1 MLNKL
6 KNIFYKSPKFI
17 RVLIL
22 KTIEFLALIYT
33 ILKVGK
39 LNIKKQNKNS
49 HNKKNILIY
58 HITALS
64 FGGTEKNLQLIA
76 KYLNKDKYNV
86 YILHATD
93 KENNRLDYLKNE
105 NVNIIN
111 FSYSKV
117 EKHWPYV
124 IHDMNPTIDTV
135 INDHNIDI
143 IISATPGQT
152 IYPLIQIRNIPII
165 LLNIFGSF
173 NTQKNIL
180 KNICLSPDVK
190 IKGSVVIDDD
200 KLSTQYIPS
209 ERPIINKDK
218 SKNIRERFVIKDNE
232 LVFGRI
238 GRSDNSI
245 FDPIGLLAFEITVKK
260 YLNIHYIIMSP
271 APDAIKLVK
280 ERNIPN
286 IHWLDPSYKEED
298 VWAFHEAIDVLA
310 HFRRDGES
318 FGLNIAES
326 MLVGNPIL
334 THKSHIWNSHLEYL
348 EDSFSKYSEQDDY
361 IQYSNNMI
369 YMIDLYNK
377 EQLKEI
383 GEKAKIKAERLF
395 LIENVIKNYEQII
408 EDSYDNYIHK
418 NK

>member
-17 RVLIL
+17 RISIL
-22 KTIEFLALIYT
+22 KTIEFFALIYT

-39 LNIKKQNKNS
+39 LNIKPKDKKLDK
-49 HNKKNILIY
+49 KKNILIY

-105 NVNIIN
+105 NVHIID
-111 FSYSKV
+111 FSYSRV

-124 IHDMNPTIDTV
+124 IHDMNPKIDDV
-135 INDHNIDI
+135 INKYDIDLI
-143 IISATPGQT
+143 ITATPGQT
-152 IYPLIQIRNIPII
+152 IYPLIQIRKIPII
-165 LLNIFGSF
+165 VLNIFGSF
-173 NTQKNIL
+173 NIQKNII

-190 IKGSVVIDDD
+190 IKSSVIINED
-200 KLSTQYIPS
+200 KLSMQYIPS

-218 SKNIRERFVIKDNE
+218 SKNIRERFGIKDNE

-238 GRSDNSI
+238 GRSDDSI
-245 FDPIGLLAFEITVKK
+245 FDPIGLLAFEVTVKK
-260 YLNIHYIIMSP
+260 YPNIHYIIMSP
-271 APDAIKLVK
+271 APLAIKLVK

-348 EDSFSKYSEQDDY
+348 EDDFSKYSEQDDY
-361 IQYSNNMI
+361 MQYSDNMI
-369 YMIDLYNK
+369 YMINK
-377 EQLKEI
+377 HNKGELKDI
-383 GEKAKIKAERLF
+383 GEKARIKAEKLF
-395 LIENVIKNYEQII
+395 LIENIIIKYENMIDRVIST
-408 EDSYDNYIHK
+408 D
-418 NK
+418 